1 MKTIILAFFILLSTP
16 LYLSGAHAEDT
27 PEAVILPTLGVTQDD
42 AKPLRQGM
50 NDRSVSNID
59 HLHLQLNNGRI
70 VELAGIT
77 VPEQGGYTAGKEA
90 VLAKDFLDSLFDKDT
105 GQEVIL
111 YQTPGSGKGRV
122 NRMGHDLAHVVRKD
136 ANVWLQGALLANGLA
151 QAWPTPAN
159 PELAE
164 KMYALEEDAIA
175 AGKGLWAKDSLYRLV
190 EANGPIPHLD
200 RFAVVEGTVRKIAT
214 VNNVTYLNFG
224 DDYRKDFTVGFPSTI
239 RQALGR
245 QGIDA
250 FKLQGQKLRVRGWM
264 RFYNGPYIEL
274 EHPVL
279 LQRISEEKADEQS
292 STSP

>member
-16 LYLSGAHAEDT
+16 LCPSGAHAEET
-27 PEAVILPTLGVTQDD
+27 PDAVILPTLGVTTDD
-42 AKPLRQGM
+42 TKPLRQSM
-50 NDRSVSNID
+50 HDRSVRSID
-59 HLHLQLNNGRI
+59 HLHLQLNNGRV

-77 VPEQGGYTAGKEA
+77 VPEQGGYTAGEHA

-105 GQEVIL
+105 GKEVIL

-136 ANVWLQGALLANGLA
+136 ANVWLQGALIANGLA

-159 PELAE
+159 PELAD
-164 KMYALEEDAIA
+164 KMFALEDDAIA
-175 AGKGLWAKDSLYRLV
+175 AGKGLWAKDSPYRLV
-190 EANGPIPHLD
+190 EASGPIPLLD

-214 VNNVTYLNFG
+214 VNNITYLNFG

-292 STSP
+292 SASP